1 MMRNGGACDFYEE
14 VAFEN
19 AARNHLDH
27 DFIIV
32 HDPQPLPLIRHY
44 RRKAPWIWQCHIDLS
59 APNADLWAYLAPII
73 ERYDMAVFS
82 LPEYA
87 QKLGVPQRFILP
99 AISPFSTANKDML
112 S

>member
-1 MMRNGGACDFYEE
+1 MRLLRRGRLRE
-14 VAFEN
+14 
-19 AARNHLDH
+19 RRPQSSRPRLHL
-27 DFIIV
+27 V

-99 AISPFSTANKDML
+99 AIIPFSTANKDML